1 MKRFYAILGVALGFC
16 CMASAQS
23 MMSTVTQTSEQDTL
37 LFALPYELDDY
48 MNIQNTVTGRKSLV
62 MRFQPEYLI
71 TATDFTHGDTLKGTA
86 TLPNMAK
93 VVMLS
98 LDGYDNGTIEAD
110 PFVEL
115 VGWCRNTTETEI
127 PNTDSDQGYHLN
139 KANGQ
144 LLVDTVKNRNFHQ
157 NTAGYIFHFDTTAD
171 SLHPAQVVNLPFD
184 YTFEYTGK
192 NIVLTLWVSNFESEH
207 MKYRYMTYES
217 AETRKGSIF
226 RSGNWCFSCDNKQFA
241 TAYGVD
247 DIAETL
253 KEYAVPAFNVHY
265 YTNDVTV
272 ETTGDYTTMV
282 LKNGDTEITPT
293 ESDSRYAAFLNLDY
307 TATYEL
313 YIDGELVTTLTFDDI
328 TKDIL
333 VSVSMK
339 SGISETMAT
348 RNVARVTYYDLTG
361 AELTEPTGLAI
372 EVTTYTDGSRS
383 TRKVLR

>member
-1 MKRFYAILGVALGFC
+1 MKRFYAILGVALSFC
-16 CMASAQS
+16 SMASAQS

-48 MNIQNTVTGRKSLV
+48 MNIQNTVKVLRTMVR
-62 MRFQPEYLI
+62 RFQPEYLI
-71 TATDFTHGDTLKGTA
+71 TATDFTHGDTLKGTP

-98 LDGYDNGTIEAD
+98 LDGYDNGTIEED

-127 PNTDSDQGYHLN
+127 PNTDSDQGYYLN

-144 LLVDTVKNRNFHQ
+144 LLVDTVKNRNFSKD
-157 NTAGYIFHFDTTAD
+157 TPGYIFHFDTTAD

-184 YTFEYTGK
+184 YTFEYTGQ
-192 NIVLTLWVSNFESEH
+192 NIVLTMWVSNFNREH
-207 MKYRYMTYES
+207 MKFRYMTYES
-217 AETRKGSIF
+217 AETRKGSVF
-226 RSGNWCFSCDNKQFA
+226 RSGNWCFSCDNKQYA
-241 TAYGVD
+241 SSYGLE

-307 TATYEL
+307 TATYDL
-313 YIDGELVTTLTFDDI
+313 YIDGEKVTTLTFDDI

-383 TRKVLR
+383 TKKVLR